1 MLRRLLWALLQPAF
15 LCSSAAAA
23 EKIVVAT
30 NPTWPPMEFLDDN
43 KQIIGYDIDMIKAIG
58 AEAGLDVEVMMV
70 AWDGIFAGVAAG
82 NYDVIASGVTITPE
96 RQRAF
101 EFSHPYYDVQ
111 QIVVVKKDDL
121 SLAALTKV
129 KETGSQ
135 SATKAKFEVLKGRVL
150 GGQIGTTGVF
160 VAQKSGVDMTIREYD
175 NVGLAMQDLLNSRID
190 AVVCDSPV
198 ALYYANQKEGF
209 ADQLT
214 VAFRTEA
221 TESFGFVVR
230 KDRKDLVER
239 LNKGIEAV
247 RAKGIEAELIRKWL
261 GE

>member
-1 MLRRLLWALLQPAF
+1 MLRRLLCALLLPA
-15 LCSSAAAA
+15 LLYSSAAAA

-30 NPTWPPMEFLDDN
+30 NPTWPPLEFLDDDKN
-43 KQIIGYDIDMIKAIG
+43 IIGYDIDMIQAIG
-58 AEAGLDVEVMMV
+58 KEVGLDVEIRMI

-101 EFSHPYYDVQ
+101 EFSKPYYDVQ
-111 QIVVVKKDDL
+111 QIVVVKKGD
-121 SLAALTKV
+121 AA
-129 KETGSQ
+129 
-135 SATKAKFEVLKGRVL
+135 ANFEALKGRTV

-160 VAQKSGVDMTIREYD
+160 VAQKSGVDMTLREYD
-175 NVGLAMQDLLNSRID
+175 DVGLAMQDLLNGRID
-190 AVVCDSPV
+190 AVICDSPV

-209 ADQLT
+209 TDHLSI
-214 VAFRTEA
+214 AFRTEA

-230 KDRKDLVER
+230 KGRTDLVDR
-239 LNKGIEAV
+239 LNKGIDAV
-247 RAKGIEAELIRKWL
+247 RAKGIEAELIRKWM

>member
-1 MLRRLLWALLQPAF
+1 MLRRLLCALLLPAL

-30 NPTWPPMEFLDDN
+30 NPTWPPLEFLDDN
-43 KQIIGYDIDMIKAIG
+43 KNIIGYDIDMIQARGK
-58 AEAGLDVEVMMV
+58 EAGLDVEIRMT

-101 EFSHPYYDVQ
+101 EFSKPYYDVQ
-111 QIVVVKKDDL
+111 QIVVVKKGD
-121 SLAALTKV
+121 AA
-129 KETGSQ
+129 
-135 SATKAKFEVLKGRVL
+135 ANFEALKGRTV

-160 VAQKSGVDMTIREYD
+160 VAQKSGVDMTLREYD
-175 NVGLAMQDLLNSRID
+175 DVGLAMQDLLNGRID
-190 AVVCDSPV
+190 AVICDSPV

-209 ADQLT
+209 TDHLSI
-214 VAFRTEA
+214 AFRTEA

-230 KDRKDLVER
+230 KGRTDLVDR
-239 LNKGIEAV
+239 LNKGIDAV
-247 RAKGIEAELIRKWL
+247 RAKGIEAELIRKWM

>member
-1 MLRRLLWALLQPAF
+1 MLRRLLCALLLPAL

-30 NPTWPPMEFLDDN
+30 NPTWPPLEFLDDDKN
-43 KQIIGYDIDMIKAIG
+43 IIGYDIDMIQAIG
-58 AEAGLDVEVMMV
+58 KEVGLDVEIRMI

-101 EFSHPYYDVQ
+101 EFSKPYYDVQ
-111 QIVVVKKDDL
+111 QIVVVKKGD
-121 SLAALTKV
+121 AA
-129 KETGSQ
+129 
-135 SATKAKFEVLKGRVL
+135 ANFEALKGRTV

-160 VAQKSGVDMTIREYD
+160 VAQKSGVDMTLREYD
-175 NVGLAMQDLLNSRID
+175 DVGLAMQDLLNGRID
-190 AVVCDSPV
+190 AVICDSPV

-209 ADQLT
+209 TDHLSI
-214 VAFRTEA
+214 AFRTEA

-230 KDRKDLVER
+230 KGRTDLVDR
-239 LNKGIEAV
+239 LNKGIDAV
-247 RAKGIEAELIRKWL
+247 RAKGIEAELIRKWM

>member
-1 MLRRLLWALLQPAF
+1 MLRRLLCALLLPAL

-30 NPTWPPMEFLDDN
+30 NPTWPPLEFLDDN
-43 KQIIGYDIDMIKAIG
+43 KNIIGYDIDMIRAIG
-58 AEAGLDVEVMMV
+58 KEAGLDVEVRMV

-101 EFSHPYYDVQ
+101 EFTKPYYDVQ
-111 QIVVVKKDDL
+111 QIVVVKKGDT
-121 SLAALTKV
+121 AAN
-129 KETGSQ
+129 
-135 SATKAKFEVLKGRVL
+135 FEALKGRTV

-209 ADQLT
+209 SDQLT

-221 TESFGFVVR
+221 TESFGFVVK

-247 RAKGIEAELIRKWL
+247 RAKGIEAKLIRKWL

>member
-1 MLRRLLWALLQPAF
+1 MLRRLLCALLLPAL

-30 NPTWPPMEFLDDN
+30 NPTWPPLEFLDDDKN
-43 KQIIGYDIDMIKAIG
+43 IIGYDIDMIQAIG
-58 AEAGLDVEVMMV
+58 KEVGLDVEIRMT

-101 EFSHPYYDVQ
+101 EFSKPYYDVQ
-111 QIVVVKKDDL
+111 QIVVVKKGD
-121 SLAALTKV
+121 AA
-129 KETGSQ
+129 
-135 SATKAKFEVLKGRVL
+135 ANFEALKGRTV

-160 VAQKSGVDMTIREYD
+160 VAQKSGVDMTLREYD
-175 NVGLAMQDLLNSRID
+175 DVGLAMQDLLNGRID
-190 AVVCDSPV
+190 AVICDSPV

-209 ADQLT
+209 TDHLSI
-214 VAFRTEA
+214 AFRTEA

-230 KDRKDLVER
+230 KGRTDLVDR
-239 LNKGIEAV
+239 LNKGIDAV
-247 RAKGIEAELIRKWL
+247 RAKGIEAELIRKWM

>member
-1 MLRRLLWALLQPAF
+1 MIRRLLCAFLLPAL
-15 LCSSAAAA
+15 LCSSAMAA
-23 EKIVVAT
+23 EKLVVAT
-30 NPTWPPMEFLDDN
+30 NPEWPPMEFLDDN
-43 KQIIGYDIDMIKAIG
+43 KNIIGYDVDMFNAVA
-58 AEAGLDVEVMMV
+58 AEAGMEAEFKMT
-70 AWDGIFAGVAAG
+70 AWDGIFAGIAAG
-82 NYDVIASGVTITPE
+82 NYDVIASAVTITPE

-101 EFSHPYYDVQ
+101 AFTVPYYDVQ
-111 QIVVVKKDDL
+111 QIVVLRKGD
-121 SLAALTKV
+121 
-129 KETGSQ
+129 
-135 SATKAKFEVLKGRVL
+135 SATGFADLKGKVI
-150 GGQIGTTGVF
+150 GGQIGTTGIF

-247 RAKGIEAELIRKWL
+247 RAKGIEAKLIHKWL

>member
-1 MLRRLLWALLQPAF
+1 MLRRLLCALLLPAL

-30 NPTWPPMEFLDDN
+30 NPTWPPLEFLDDDKN
-43 KQIIGYDIDMIKAIG
+43 IIGYDIDMIQAIG
-58 AEAGLDVEVMMV
+58 KEVGLDVEIRMI

-101 EFSHPYYDVQ
+101 EFSKPYYDVQ
-111 QIVVVKKDDL
+111 QIVVVKKGE
-121 SLAALTKV
+121 SAAN
-129 KETGSQ
+129 
-135 SATKAKFEVLKGRVL
+135 FEALKGRTV

-160 VAQKSGVDMTIREYD
+160 VARKSGVDMTLREYD
-175 NVGLAMQDLLNSRID
+175 DVGLAMQDLINGRID
-190 AVVCDSPV
+190 AVICDSPV

-209 ADQLT
+209 TDHLSI
-214 VAFRTEA
+214 AFRTEA

-230 KDRKDLVER
+230 KGRTDLVDR
-239 LNKGIEAV
+239 LNKGIDAV
-247 RAKGIEAELIRKWL
+247 RAKGIEAELIRKWM

>member
-1 MLRRLLWALLQPAF
+1 MLRRLLCALLLPAL

-30 NPTWPPMEFLDDN
+30 NPTWPPLEFLDDN
-43 KQIIGYDIDMIKAIG
+43 KNIIGYDIDMIQAIG
-58 AEAGLDVEVMMV
+58 KEVGLDVEIRMI

-101 EFSHPYYDVQ
+101 EFSKPYYDVQ
-111 QIVVVKKDDL
+111 QIVVVKKGD
-121 SLAALTKV
+121 AA
-129 KETGSQ
+129 
-135 SATKAKFEVLKGRVL
+135 ANFEALKGRTV

-160 VAQKSGVDMTIREYD
+160 VAQKSGVDMTLREYD
-175 NVGLAMQDLLNSRID
+175 DVGLAMQDLLNGRID
-190 AVVCDSPV
+190 AVICDSPV

-209 ADQLT
+209 TDHLSI
-214 VAFRTEA
+214 AFRTEA

-230 KDRKDLVER
+230 KGRTDLVDR
-239 LNKGIEAV
+239 LNKGIDAV
-247 RAKGIEAELIRKWL
+247 RAKGIEAELIRKWM